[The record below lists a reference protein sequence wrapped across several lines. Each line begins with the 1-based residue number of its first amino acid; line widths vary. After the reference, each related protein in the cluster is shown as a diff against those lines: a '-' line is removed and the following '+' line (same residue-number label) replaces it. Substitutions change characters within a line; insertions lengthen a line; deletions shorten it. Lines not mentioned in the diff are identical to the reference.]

1 MYFMKGYDKDYF
13 ENGIQTKKSL
23 YENYRWMPE
32 LTIPFC
38 SVLIERLNIKEDDTI
53 LDLKK

>member
-1 MYFMKGYDKDYF
+1 MKGYDKDYF